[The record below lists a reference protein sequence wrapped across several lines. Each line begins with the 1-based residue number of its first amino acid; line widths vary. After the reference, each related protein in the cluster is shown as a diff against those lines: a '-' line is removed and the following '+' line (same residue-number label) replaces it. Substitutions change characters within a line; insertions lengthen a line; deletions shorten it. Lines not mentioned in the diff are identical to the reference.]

1 MLRAFDPFSSRADH
15 LDCPHSHSLGTDE
28 QMRLLAVWQS
38 LRYQCC
44 PHGGHL
50 ALVHAMVFHSGR
62 LGWHSPHWYTWAD
75 SYMPWV
81 GSAPPCGDQVPTW
94 GQGPCTITWW
104 REVTLMAS
112 LGAGVALVSIVGDC
126 MLVWHV
132 GTRLHAAHRQSFADR
147 LITWIACAPSTSCL
161 LCRGAGALWQRLRPG
176 LYPLLGWSGVSC
188 PPVCTAV

>member
-28 QMRLLAVWQS
+28 QMGLLAVWQS

-112 LGAGVALVSIVGDC
+112 LGAGVALVSPVG
-126 MLVWHV
+126 VWHASMAR
-132 GTRLHAAHRQSFADR
+132 GDAPSCWDR
-147 LITWIACAPSTSCL
+147 LRSLDFVPAVQRCL
-161 LCRGAGALWQRLRPG
+161 LPCGSGGLACTLCLAGLAFRVHPSALRCDVLMLLRQGA
-176 LYPLLGWSGVSC
+176 
-188 PPVCTAV
+188 T

>member
-1 MLRAFDPFSSRADH
+1 MSRWACWLCGSPCATNAARD
-15 LDCPHSHSLGTDE
+15 
-28 QMRLLAVWQS
+28 
-38 LRYQCC
+38 
-44 PHGGHL
+44 GGHL

-112 LGAGVALVSIVGDC
+112 LGAGVALVSPVGD
-126 MLVWHV
+126 WHASLAR
-132 GTRLHAAHRQSFADR
+132 GD
-147 LITWIACAPSTSCL
+147 APSCCSPPI
-161 LCRGAGALWQRLRPG
+161 LC
-176 LYPLLGWSGVSC
+176 
-188 PPVCTAV
+188 